1 MDPQELQKQKQLLK
15 PSSSQPSSCIN
26 VLLTTGVADIL
37 KRVINKRREVIAPE
51 ESVSNTPRG
60 SFTDWANSK

>member
-15 PSSSQPSSCIN
+15 PPTSSSCIN
-26 VLLTTGVADIL
+26 VLLATGVADIL

-51 ESVSNTPRG
+51 ETVSNTPRS
-60 SFTDWANSK
+60 SFTDWASSR